1 MVMLSNLILWNPE
14 AYNIADAINKLLPM
28 KNLFIGVVLVPHI
41 CLNYCPSPDAS
52 F

>member
-1 MVMLSNLILWNPE
+1 MESWGVLCKYI
-14 AYNIADAINKLLPM
+14 NIADAINKLLPM